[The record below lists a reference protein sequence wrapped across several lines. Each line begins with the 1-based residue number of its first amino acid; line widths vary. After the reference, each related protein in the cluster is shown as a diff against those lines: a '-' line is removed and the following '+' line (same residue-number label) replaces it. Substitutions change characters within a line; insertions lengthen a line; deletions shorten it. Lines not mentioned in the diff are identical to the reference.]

1 MAAEFSLGLA
11 ILIAYYAVFVS
22 LGLLI
27 RALVPMHPELFR
39 KILHLIML
47 FSLLILIYA
56 FDTWWLAVLCALAF
70 IALVFPILA
79 LLARIKGFSQAMV
92 ERKKH
97 ELCGSLILAFS
108 MFAIMIT
115 VCWGLLGERLLA
127 LACIYA
133 WGFGD
138 AAAALVG
145 KRFGKHPLQGRMIE
159 GRKSVE
165 GTLAMFVVSF
175 ISVFTILLIRGG
187 LDWLSCLII
196 SAAAAAASAA
206 VELYTKNGADTI
218 TCPLAAG
225 AVILPLLYA
234 WGSISL

>member
-1 MAAEFSLGLA
+1 MAAEFSPGLA
-11 ILIAYYAVFVS
+11 ILIACNAVFVS
-22 LGLLI
+22 PGLLL

-39 KILHLIML
+39 KILRLIML
-47 FSLLILIYA
+47 FPLLILIYA
-56 FDTWWLAVLCALAF
+56 FDAWWLAVLCALAF
-70 IALVFPILA
+70 IVLVFPILA
-79 LLARIKGFSQAMV
+79 LFARIKGFSRSMV

-97 ELCGSLILAFS
+97 ELRGSLIPAFS

-115 VCWGLLGERLLA
+115 VCRGLLGERLLA

-165 GTLAMFVVSF
+165 GTLAMLIVSL

-187 LDWLSCLII
+187 LDWLICLII
-196 SAAAAAASAA
+196 SAAAASASAA
-206 VELYTKNGADTI
+206 VELYIKTGRIPSPARSRRLTRR
-218 TCPLAAG
+218 
-225 AVILPLLYA
+225 
-234 WGSISL
+234 SIA

>member
-1 MAAEFSLGLA
+1 MAAEFTLGLA

-115 VCWGLLGERLLA
+115 VC
-127 LACIYA
+127 
-133 WGFGD
+133 
-138 AAAALVG
+138 
-145 KRFGKHPLQGRMIE
+145 
-159 GRKSVE
+159 
-165 GTLAMFVVSF
+165 
-175 ISVFTILLIRGG
+175 
-187 LDWLSCLII
+187 
-196 SAAAAAASAA
+196 
-206 VELYTKNGADTI
+206 
-218 TCPLAAG
+218 
-225 AVILPLLYA
+225 
-234 WGSISL
+234 